1 MGGTKKS
8 SIPRWIFHP
17 AIDLMKFIPFNRQR
31 GSSSRSGEVTG
42 GGSRSTHESPKSW
55 GYAKLAGWLSSWK
68 ILLGFGSTPHDLRKP
83 PEWYADTLFFP
94 WITLGSLPG
103 GEPFSR
109 FSVAKNFCKHFS
121 SFENINIT
129 FFLQM
134 LWEPST
140 DFWEQVSLSLP
151 VCAQSCLC
159 SSSWW

>member
-8 SIPRWIFHP
+8 SISRWIFHP

-129 FFLQM
+129 FFSPDAVRTFDWL
-134 LWEPST
+134 LGAGLSIPS
-140 DFWEQVSLSLP
+140 S
-151 VCAQSCLC
+151 LC
-159 SSSWW
+159 SVLFV